1 MPINYSVLPKRSPY
15 TQEQIIKAAATYV
28 ATGNSKETSRIT
40 KVPDATIRSWRNT
53 EWWPI
58 LVADIRADGCDELD
72 ARLSAIR
79 DAALLEVRDRL
90 EKGDIHITKEGKKV
104 RKGMDGRHAM
114 GIAVAAQDKINVL
127 RGGETGSSVTDK
139 EISSKLDK
147 LFESFEKMNRRLDE
161 KTIEGE
167 VVNGNEVSSGNS

>member
-1 MPINYSVLPKRSPY
+1 MPINYSILPKRSPY
-15 TQEQIIKAAATYV
+15 THEQIVSAAATYV

-79 DAALLEVRDRL
+79 DKALMEVQDRL
-90 EKGDIHITKEGKKV
+90 EKGDIHVTKEGRKV

-114 GIAVAAQDKINVL
+114 KIAVEAQDKINIL
-127 RGGETGSSVTDK
+127 RGGDQGQSVTDK
-139 EISSKLDK
+139 EISSKLDQ
-147 LFESFEKMNRRLDE
+147 LFESFEKMNRRLEE
-161 KTIEGE
+161 KVIDGE
-167 VVNGNEVSSGNS
+167 VVPTGDS